1 MSSFKNTDQN
11 KRGTKNSDDDSNVT
25 ATLRLLRL
33 LVKHAG
39 ELRTELEEGLV
50 KTPTRPWK
58 GIIFHRERAIRQFVN
73 LKELCLL
80 FAMCNPCHSSSSLN
94 IVVSTP
100 PPFFF
105 FLLQCFFC
113 GN

>member
-1 MSSFKNTDQN
+1 MSSVKNTDQN

-58 GIIFHRERAIRQFVN
+58 GIIFHPERAIRQFVN
-73 LKELCLL
+73 LEELSLV
-80 FAMCNPCHSSSSLN
+80 FAMCNLCHSSSSLN
-94 IVVSTP
+94 IVVSP
-100 PPFFF
+100 HPLF
-105 FLLQCFFC
+105 FLPIVVFFC
-113 GN
+113 CN